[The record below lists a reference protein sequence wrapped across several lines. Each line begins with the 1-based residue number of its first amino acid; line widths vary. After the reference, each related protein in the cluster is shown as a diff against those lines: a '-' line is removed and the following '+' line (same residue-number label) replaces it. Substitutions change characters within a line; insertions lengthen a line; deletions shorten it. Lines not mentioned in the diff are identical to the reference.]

1 MIIDS
6 IVQLLAI
13 LLLIGMVFVTISKQF
28 HERISFN
35 LKLLLLLPNFMNGSR
50 LKLMHIFPTVN
61 IKSTFIHLNDFQQ
74 LVLLPQVIAITSF
87 LCNNRINTLQ
97 LKQSS
102 DREAYSEPCQ
112 TSNIQLKA
120 VNFFPKTLHLKCLT
134 GF

>member
-61 IKSTFIHLNDFQQ
+61 IKSGLIHLNDFQQ
-74 LVLLPQVIAITSF
+74 LVLLP
-87 LCNNRINTLQ
+87 
-97 LKQSS
+97 
-102 DREAYSEPCQ
+102 
-112 TSNIQLKA
+112 
-120 VNFFPKTLHLKCLT
+120 
-134 GF
+134 